1 MEERLLRNPMVLLL
15 MALCLLAAQSS
26 PAGAAD
32 RSEHVV
38 IKNQTSRDLV
48 YVPGELSHGCIRE
61 RPPSRINRG
70 GTGELVAESCGFMTG
85 TEGFAIYRLEGVPGE
100 ARFDFDNPWI
110 GDNSYRSS
118 APGGFVT
125 AQVGGEGN
133 RTVVFFFIRGA
144 GQPAARLNCNPEWII
159 NHLGVQAEDRL
170 DDFDRSIGFLSTR
183 LKELGISGW
192 AHTGCFAEATGRP
205 ERDAQHSTDGFWT
218 IDVHLS
224 GFVILNKSLSAD
236 NYVRIEVEPGTSAH
250 AAVEARPPRE
260 NEMIHFT
267 GEVLIDLHHG
277 DELIEVHPRD
287 PILHGDMVPGQIFV
301 DGGADV
307 SGNGSPQIPFN
318 QLGEGVDAAGSGD
331 AIFIKPMSSWPGS
344 YPPITVAKRVSLAKW
359 PGTAGSVVIKR

>member
-1 MEERLLRNPMVLLL
+1 MEKALPRNPMVLLL

-26 PAGAAD
+26 HAGAAD
-32 RSEHVV
+32 RSERVV
-38 IKNQTSRDLV
+38 IKNQTSTDLV
-48 YVPGELSHGCIRE
+48 YVRGELSHGCISKS
-61 RPPSRINRG
+61 PPSRINPG
-70 GTGELVAESCGFMTG
+70 LTGELVAESCGFMTG
-85 TEGFAIYRLEGVPGE
+85 TEGFAIYQLEGVPGE
-100 ARFDFDNPWI
+100 VRFDFDNPYY

-144 GQPAARLNCNPEWII
+144 GEPAVNCNPEWIVDD
-159 NHLGVQAEDRL
+159 HLGVQHEDRL

-192 AHTGCFAEATGRP
+192 AHTGCVAEATGTP
-205 ERDAQHSTDGFWT
+205 VRDAQHSTDGFWT

-224 GFVILNKSLSAD
+224 GFVILSHRLSD
-236 NYVRIEVEPGTSAH
+236 DRFVRIEVEPGTPAH
-250 AAVEARPPRE
+250 AGVEARPPQA
-260 NEMIHFT
+260 NEMIHFA

-318 QLGEGVDAAGSGD
+318 RLGEGVDAARSGD
-331 AIFIKPMSSWPGS
+331 AIFIKPGS

-359 PGTAGSVVIKR
+359 PGTTGSVLINR